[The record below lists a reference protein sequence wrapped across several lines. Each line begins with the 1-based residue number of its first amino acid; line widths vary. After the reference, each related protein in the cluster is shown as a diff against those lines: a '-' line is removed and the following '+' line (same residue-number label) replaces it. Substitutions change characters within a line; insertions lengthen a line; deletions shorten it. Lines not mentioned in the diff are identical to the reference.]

1 MGLEDWGND
10 EWDRKIGRI
19 MSGIGRKGN
28 DEWDWKKGE

>member
-10 EWDRKIGRI
+10 EWDRKIGGI

-28 DEWDWKKGE
+28 DE